1 LLEAVNEVRYP
12 VYKVMNMIS
21 SRISEIRQQKG
32 LTQADIARYLKVTQ
46 QTYSSYETGKRQMNY
61 ETLCML
67 ADFYE
72 VSTDYLLGRQDAMP
86 SFLNDDE
93 RSVLAQYRIIGEHAK
108 DAIRN
113 NLDFEY
119 SRTPREKKK

>member
-1 LLEAVNEVRYP
+1 MRYP